1 MLYELTWTQSGWG
14 WSHDTFSLAYVSS
27 QRNGDDQK
35 STSADTTSVV
45 ERTLDRVAGDEI
57 HDFHKFIL
65 SCASSWDH
73 MSIMF
78 CTTFF
83 FLIESVHDDDLD
95 QPCQWH
101 FHPTISRI
109 SCLAHLTPD
118 PLVCCCTPEFSHAG
132 LCLVNQ
138 IIPWVDLI
146 QSLKKAAASQLPAQW
161 SHTTM
166 CLFPPLLQRFL
177 QLAVSE
183 TVGHIAL
190 TEVNW
195 TQERRST
202 KHLKHLTKHG
212 SNCWIYFIY
221 LVSTRFQSTSL
232 FSPSN
237 PYLCSGVIL

>member
-1 MLYELTWTQSGWG
+1 MMILISLVN
-14 WSHDTFSLAYVSS
+14 DTFIPKFTESLVWLIWH
-27 QRNGDDQK
+27 
-35 STSADTTSVV
+35 
-45 ERTLDRVAGDEI
+45 RTPLYA
-57 HDFHKFIL
+57 
-65 SCASSWDH
+65 A
-73 MSIMF
+73 
-78 CTTFF
+78 
-83 FLIESVHDDDLD
+83 VH
-95 QPCQWH
+95 
-101 FHPTISRI
+101 
-109 SCLAHLTPD
+109 
-118 PLVCCCTPEFSHAG
+118 PEFSHAG

-146 QSLKKAAASQLPAQW
+146 QSLKKAAASQLLAQW

-177 QLAVSE
+177 QLAVSQ
-183 TVGHIAL
+183 TVCHIAL

-212 SNCWIYFIY
+212 SNCRIHFIY

-237 PYLCSGVIL
+237 PYLCSGVILTSWTPLHIFPSKIMDKK